1 MTLLLLMRLGVLS
14 KVAIIYLM
22 DDNQTGTNDLR
33 VAIQLPGGENLRAC
47 KSSML
52 EKKKLFSFG
61 G

>member
-1 MTLLLLMRLGVLS
+1 
-14 KVAIIYLM
+14 M